1 MRRLK
6 VLCIILLVTFLV
18 SGVMSSVTD
27 FVRGWNSGKF
37 IVSQTEETGLKSREF
52 IALDVDA
59 VSSGELECTGVNVL
73 TGDSVWIEPNNVSVY
88 ELSDDLSELSAG
100 QSVLRVMI
108 VVFNWLI
115 VVIYLV
121 VAVMFVRIMV
131 RFTRAVVFDRGMIR
145 LLKHIGW
152 WFLVLAA
159 VSTLWEVGRHFYASS
174 LLDIDWLSV
183 SYRNCVD
190 WPSILIGLVVLVM
203 TEILRHATSMK
214 EEQDLTI

>member
-37 IVSQTEETGLKSREF
+37 IVSQTEETGLKSRGF

-59 VSSGELECTGVNVL
+59 VSSGELECIGVNVL

-152 WFLVLAA
+152 CFLVLAA

-174 LLDIDWLSV
+174 LLD
-183 SYRNCVD
+183 VD
-190 WPSILIGLVVLVM
+190 WSSILIGLVVLVM